1 MSPKFGMQVDFDL
14 PNRAKLLRTK
24 SEVELPRGVAILKN
38 WCGHNSVVFIQFGR
52 WTVDMHVKND
62 KIGAELIWNTN

>member
-24 SEVELPRGVAILKN
+24 SEVELPRG
-38 WCGHNSVVFIQFGR
+38 GR
-52 WTVDMHVKND
+52 HLEKLMWS
-62 KIGAELIWNTN
+62 